1 MIVVHYVFFVLVTF
15 VTGIMFLNFDASI
28 LLFAE
33 KHFEVNPTNVF
44 ARIGSKI
51 LGLLFILACSI
62 FWPTTMFIISFR
74 EIYLNIIRSIKQ
86 HVKSPTVKAFA
97 LTGCTILALML
108 TVAGSIFW
116 PISCLISTALD
127 GF

>member
-1 MIVVHYVFFVLVTF
+1 MIVVHYAFFVLFTF
-15 VTGIMFLNFDASI
+15 TTLIMFSNFDASI

-33 KHFEVNPTNVF
+33 KHFKVNTTNVF

-51 LGLLFILACSI
+51 FGLLFILACSI
-62 FWPTTMFIISFR
+62 FWPTTMFIISFGER
-74 EIYLNIIRSIKQ
+74 YLNIIRSIKQ

-97 LTGCTILALML
+97 LSGCTIIALML
-108 TVAGSIFW
+108 TVACSIFW
-116 PISCLISTALD
+116 PISWLISTALD